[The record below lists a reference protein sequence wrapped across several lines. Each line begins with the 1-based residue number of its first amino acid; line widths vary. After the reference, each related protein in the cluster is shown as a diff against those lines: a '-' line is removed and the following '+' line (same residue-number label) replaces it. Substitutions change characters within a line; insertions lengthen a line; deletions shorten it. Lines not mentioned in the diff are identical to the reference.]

1 MSDEI
6 LPDNETGTSEAETG
20 PPSFEDA
27 LIAATEEIAS
37 LKDRL
42 LRASAETEN
51 VRRRL
56 EREKT
61 DASTYAVTGFARDL
75 LGVADNLRRAVA
87 ALPADGFDNVRTGI
101 EATERELL
109 AVLARNGISKIET
122 AGQPLDPHKH
132 QAMIE
137 VESDEHTPGHIVSEL
152 QTGYLI
158 KDRLLRPSLVSVAK
172 AKAES

>member
-6 LPDNETGTSEAETG
+6 LPETDAGDTEAA
-20 PPSFEDA
+20 PSLEDA
-27 LIAATEEIAS
+27 LLAANDEIAS

-42 LRASAETEN
+42 LRAAAETEN

-61 DASTYAVTGFARDL
+61 DASAYAVTGFARDL

-87 ALPADGFDNVRTGI
+87 ALPAEGFDNVRTGI

-122 AGQPLDPHKH
+122 AGLALDPHKH

-137 VESDEHTPGHIVSEL
+137 VESDEHAPGHIVSEL

>member
-6 LPDNETGTSEAETG
+6 LPDNETGASEAETG

-137 VESDEHTPGHIVSEL
+137 VESDEHTPGHIASEL

>member
-6 LPDNETGTSEAETG
+6 LPDNETGASEAETG

-37 LKDRL
+37 LKDLL
-42 LRASAETEN
+42 LRAAAETEN

-122 AGQPLDPHKH
+122 AGLALDPHKH

>member
-6 LPDNETGTSEAETG
+6 LPETEAGDTDAA
-20 PPSFEDA
+20 PSLEDA
-27 LIAATEEIAS
+27 LLAANDEIAA

-42 LRASAETEN
+42 LRAAAETEN

-61 DASTYAVTGFARDL
+61 DASAYAVTGFARDL

-87 ALPADGFDNVRTGI
+87 ALPGEGFDNVRNGI
-101 EATERELL
+101 EATERELF

-122 AGQPLDPHKH
+122 AGLALDPHKH

-137 VESDEHTPGHIVSEL
+137 VESDEHAPGHIVSEL

>member
-1 MSDEI
+1 MR
-6 LPDNETGTSEAETG
+6 G
-20 PPSFEDA
+20 
-27 LIAATEEIAS
+27 
-37 LKDRL
+37 RL
-42 LRASAETEN
+42 C
-51 VRRRL
+51 

-122 AGQPLDPHKH
+122 AGLALDPHKH

-137 VESDEHTPGHIVSEL
+137 VESDAHTPGHIVSEL

>member
-6 LPDNETGTSEAETG
+6 LPDNETGASEAETG

-42 LRASAETEN
+42 LRAAAETEN

-137 VESDEHTPGHIVSEL
+137 VESDAHTPGHIVSEL